1 MQMIDKHG
9 MNQTGKAILAN
20 PFRYETTTPKFSN
33 IKSASVSDM
42 LLKLGWEASSMKAVR
57 TRDNARQV
65 FARHLVSYSK
75 IGESNSRQVG
85 QTLPR
90 INLLNANDGTS
101 SFQLYAGFFR
111 LVCLNGLIT
120 GTSFQVQKI
129 NHSTHPEKIGE
140 RIANSVASIE
150 TDLRR
155 AESVID
161 TWSQIE
167 TTDENALNLARLA
180 VNLRWQVPAGIELNE
195 NQKRIRE
202 DRANDLLGVRRHEDK
217 GNKLWEVF
225 NRIQENTMRG
235 GFYAVNEFLT
245 DAQGNSPSYR
255 RVRPIGSIVEQV
267 RINRALWDG
276 AEALALVG

>member
-1 MQMIDKHG
+1 MQMIDKCG
-9 MNQTGKAILAN
+9 INPMGKAILAN

-33 IKSASVSDM
+33 IKSGSVSDM

-111 LVCLNGLIT
+111 LVCSNGLIT
-120 GTSFQVQKI
+120 GTSFRVQKI

-140 RIANSVASIE
+140 RLANSVASIE

-155 AESVID
+155 AESVIES
-161 TWSQIE
+161 WSQIE
-167 TTDENALNLARLA
+167 TTDETALNLARLA

-202 DRANDLLGVRRHEDK
+202 DRANDLLGVRRYEDK

-245 DAQGNSPSYR
+245 DAQGNSPSHR